1 MFTHLMDE
9 PFYERM
15 SMFFVFLGVF
25 FGSNEHDSGV
35 GGVARLAYFFYFC
48 RA

>member
-1 MFTHLMDE
+1 MDE
-9 PFYERM
+9 PFYERI
-15 SMFFVFLGVF
+15 SMFFCVPWCV